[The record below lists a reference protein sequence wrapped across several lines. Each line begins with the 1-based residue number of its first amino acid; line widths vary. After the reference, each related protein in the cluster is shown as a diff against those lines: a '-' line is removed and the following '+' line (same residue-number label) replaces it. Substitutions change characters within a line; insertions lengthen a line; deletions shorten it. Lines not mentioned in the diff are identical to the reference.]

1 MREGK
6 EEKKGVAERKYKLVL
21 VSVMKAKVIRE
32 KKKKPQREWKKGRNE
47 ENKETQIGIHLYKHR
62 IHSG

>member
-32 KKKKPQREWKKGRNE
+32 KKKPQRENGRKEEMKKTKKPR
-47 ENKETQIGIHLYKHR
+47 
-62 IHSG
+62 